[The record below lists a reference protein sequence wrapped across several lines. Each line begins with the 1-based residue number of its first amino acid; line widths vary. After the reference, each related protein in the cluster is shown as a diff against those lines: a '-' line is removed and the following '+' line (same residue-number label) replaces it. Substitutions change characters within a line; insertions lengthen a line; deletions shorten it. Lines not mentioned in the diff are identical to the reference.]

1 MARAEAFV
9 TITAHL
15 LAVIVLGTVQSQLM
29 HVKEQEIHPQGDAKV
44 VLFHLRA
51 FFFSPLDFHLIF
63 LE

>member
-9 TITAHL
+9 IVTAHM

-29 HVKEQEIHPQGDAKV
+29 HVKEQVIHPQGDAKV
-44 VLFHLRA
+44 VLIHLRA
-51 FFFSPLDFHLIF
+51 FFFLLLDFHLIF